1 MKRVIAGVLMAT
13 VLMTSIPLNA
23 REEIQQLG
31 DETDQLYR
39 TGAGAHD
46 GAFTALSI
54 SMLGWGVGL
63 AVAIALLAAALNH
76 GSGSGSGSNAHT
88 CH

>member
-1 MKRVIAGVLMAT
+1 MKRVLAGLLVAT
-13 VLMTSIPLNA
+13 VLTTSLPLNA
-23 REEIQQLG
+23 REEIQQLAE
-31 DETDQLYR
+31 ETDQLYR

-54 SMLGWGVGL
+54 SMIGWGIGL
-63 AVAIALLAAALNH
+63 AVGIALIAASLNH